1 MVRVQVRVRLRV
13 SVKARARVRARVRVR
28 VRVRVGGQCS
38 ASGAR
43 LYLSSAKRSIAEVWK
58 ADVTCSL
65 KRCLL
70 ASSMRDLV
78 RVRVKG

>member
-1 MVRVQVRVRLRV
+1 MVRVQVRVRLRA

-28 VRVRVGGQCS
+28 VGGQCS
-38 ASGAR
+38 ALGAR

>member
-1 MVRVQVRVRLRV
+1 MVRVQVRVRLRA
-13 SVKARARVRARVRVR
+13 SVKARVRARVR

>member
-1 MVRVQVRVRLRV
+1 MFRVQVRVRLRV
-13 SVKARARVRARVRVR
+13 SVKARVRVRVRAR

-38 ASGAR
+38 ALGAR

-58 ADVTCSL
+58 ADVTCTL